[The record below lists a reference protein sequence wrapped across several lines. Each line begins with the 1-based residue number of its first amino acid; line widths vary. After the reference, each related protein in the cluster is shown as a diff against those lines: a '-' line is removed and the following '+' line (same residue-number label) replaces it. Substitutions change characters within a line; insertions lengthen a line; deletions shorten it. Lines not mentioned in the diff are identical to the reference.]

1 MGGLSEGIILK
12 ALGVLGGVV
21 MLAYANHWS
30 MRFHQKEFNME
41 VEERKK
47 QGDKIEEVKT
57 NTIKNCSDIKHLQD
71 RFNKLEDRCYERH
84 TE

>member
-12 ALGVLGGVV
+12 ALGILGGVV

-30 MRFHQKEFNME
+30 MRFHQKEFNRE

-47 QGDKIEEVKT
+47 QGEKIEEVKI
-57 NTIKNCSDIKHLQD
+57 NTIKNCSDIRHLQD
-71 RFNKLEDRCYERH
+71 SFNKLEDRCYERH